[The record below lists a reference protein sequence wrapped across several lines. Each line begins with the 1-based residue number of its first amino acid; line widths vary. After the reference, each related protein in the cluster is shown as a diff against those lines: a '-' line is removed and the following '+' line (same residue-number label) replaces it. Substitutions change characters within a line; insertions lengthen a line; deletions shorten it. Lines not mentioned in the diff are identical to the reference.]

1 MVLILLIVK
10 SLSAWHFTEKYGV
23 CFFVKLCTTG
33 LLKIFD
39 TSRCPVAQLPH
50 CPVALLPLT
59 QSPISFLFTR
69 VRYYWRSTLRFHQ
82 HWLYDV
88 KFGSSY
94 IWRVSCNGTS
104 PDILLSW
111 ICVGRKLGYFSILK
125 KSLRAEGP
133 RFFWLLTLRLNT
145 SEPGSV
151 GIGGGVVQPPLRNHI
166 CSWPPKL
173 CFAPVL
179 DLDGTSTSET
189 NFGACAWRHHDG
201 TIVLAAKQR
210 NPILGVQNNFLWK
223 MTTAIEFYA
232 QKLT

>member
-1 MVLILLIVK
+1 MTFHWEIWGMFLCKIMYHRLTEDFWYFSLPRCPIAPLSCCPIAIDAKSHQFFIYTSTILL
-10 SLSAWHFTEKYGV
+10 
-23 CFFVKLCTTG
+23 
-33 LLKIFD
+33 
-39 TSRCPVAQLPH
+39 
-50 CPVALLPLT
+50 
-59 QSPISFLFTR
+59 
-69 VRYYWRSTLRFHQ
+69 TLRFHQ